1 MNEIRYFRDQP
12 ANTRILI
19 ATSFLYAFVL
29 PVVEIF
35 SAAYI
40 MRNSADVSRVV
51 LYQLTVYTG
60 IPLTFLC
67 NGYLLNKVKPALLYT
82 FGMLLSGISMLIM
95 TSLRELDMTGI
106 GLAGLVMGMSFGFYW
121 SNRDYLVLVCT
132 TDRNRN
138 YYYGLDTFVNTA
150 SFVVVPLCV
159 GWFISLSK
167 ENGLAS
173 SANAS
178 YRIVVWICIAITLL
192 ASYVVLKGKF
202 EKPKQERFL
211 FFRFHPLWN
220 KMTGMAVLKGLV
232 QGFIVTAPAML
243 VMKLIGD
250 EGALGTVQSISALI
264 TAVLMYIIGR
274 TTTPRHRL
282 AILAVSLLIFVVGAL
297 VNSVFF
303 SMYSAIFFLLCLIV
317 ARPLFDLSYFP
328 IQLRVIDHLSAL
340 ENRNEFAYILN
351 HEFGLYAGRLLGC
364 GLFIVLAWQVS
375 DTAALQFT
383 LPIVTVLQALSYFL
397 AKRIRRALPE
407 EEAKT
412 PAASPAAVLTEE
424 SLQLR

>member
-1 MNEIRYFRDQP
+1 MNEIRYFREQP

-40 MRNSADVSRVV
+40 MRNADDVSRVV

-60 IPLTFLC
+60 IPVTFLL
-67 NGYLLNKVKPALLYT
+67 NGYLLNKIKPALLYT
-82 FGMLLSGISMLIM
+82 IGMVLSGVSMLVM
-95 TSLRELDMTGI
+95 TSLRELDMSGI
-106 GLAGLVMGMSFGFYW
+106 GLAGLIMGMSFGFYW

-132 TDRNRN
+132 TDQNRN

-150 SFVVVPLCV
+150 SFVVVPLVV
-159 GWFISLSK
+159 GWFIALSR
-167 ENGLAS
+167 NSAVVS
-173 SANAS
+173 SANEA
-178 YRIVVWICIAITLL
+178 YRVVVWICMVIIL
-192 ASYVVLKGKF
+192 AASWVVMKGKF
-202 EKPKQERFL
+202 EKPRQERFL
-211 FFRFHPLWN
+211 YFRFHPLWK
-220 KMTGMAVLKGLV
+220 KMMGMALLKGLV

-274 TTTPRHRL
+274 NTQPRHRL
-282 AILAVSLLIFVVGAL
+282 ALLGISLLIFVAGSL
-297 VNSVFF
+297 VNAVFF
-303 SMYSAIFFLLCLIV
+303 NMASAVFFLLCLIL
-317 ARPLFDLSYFP
+317 ARPLFDLAYFP
-328 IQLRVIDHLSAL
+328 IQLRVIDYLSAL

-364 GLFIVLAWQVS
+364 GLFIGLAWRIS
-375 DTAALQFT
+375 DTVALQFT
-383 LPIVTVLQALSYFL
+383 LPIVTILQALSWFL
-397 AKRIRRALPE
+397 AKKIRQALPGE
-407 EEAKT
+407 NEAVPGSMIT
-412 PAASPAAVLTEE
+412 V
-424 SLQLR
+424 